1 MKAGVTPTSAR
12 RRPARRAF
20 ARLPSSL
27 LPSSLL
33 PSSLLPFSLLPSLL
47 LAGVAGQ
54 ASAAL
59 PMPEISGSVRA
70 LADLR
75 TANRDSPLAP
85 AGALLGAGRDC
96 GVGELRLRGSLA
108 GVTAAGQALAQSCDP
123 GGVDRDGRLDE
134 LFWEGGKG
142 AWHVTLGKKV
152 LAWDVGYG
160 FRPLDVIQK
169 ELRRALIDQQLEGV
183 PVAMLEHFGASTS
196 TGLVLTNI
204 GRSDTDTGR
213 DEQAAVVRGY
223 GQWGS
228 VDAYGLARW
237 GMQERASLGAAAA
250 WVPTNALEVHA
261 SARWGQRATR
271 LVSTWTQNL
280 PLVQDDPWSDA
291 VGGAFWQALAGTQW
305 TGENKVSVLGEIWY
319 DGTAPSDSDWDAWQ
333 ARNASIQQF
342 VFAPQQARAGNL
354 AWQAQGLSRQNLRRV
369 SMLGRVAYTGGTW
382 QPALDALYNPADGG
396 STLTASL
403 GWQGDQLRIDAGLR
417 GYFGPH
423 SALLRQL
430 PDRAIAYAAVTLP
443 F

>member
-1 MKAGVTPTSAR
+1 MRKPRANAL
-12 RRPARRAF
+12 AF
-20 ARLPSSL
+20 AL
-27 LPSSLL
+27 LT
-33 PSSLLPFSLLPSLL
+33 
-47 LAGVAGQ
+47 LAAAPAG
-54 ASAAL
+54 AAL
-59 PMPEISGSVRA
+59 PMPELSGSVRA

-75 TANRDSPLAP
+75 TANHDSPLAP
-85 AGALLGAGRDC
+85 AADLLGAGRDC
-96 GVGELRLRGSLA
+96 GVGELRLRASLA
-108 GVTAAGQALAQSCDP
+108 GFVAAGQALAQTCDP

-134 LFWEGGKG
+134 LFWEGGQG
-142 AWHVTLGKKV
+142 AWHATLGKKV

-196 TGLVLTNI
+196 TGLVVTNI
-204 GRSDTDTGR
+204 GKSDIDTGR
-213 DEQAAVVRGY
+213 DEQALVLRSY
-223 GQWGS
+223 GQWGG

-237 GMQERASLGAAAA
+237 GLQEHASLGAAFA
-250 WVPTNALEVHA
+250 WVPTEALEVHA

-271 LVSTWTQNL
+271 LVSTWPEGA
-280 PLVQDDPWSDA
+280 PLVQQSPWSES

-305 TGENKVSVLGEIWY
+305 TGENKVSLLGEVWY
-319 DGTAPSDSDWDAWQ
+319 DGTAPADSEWDAWQ
-333 ARNASIQQF
+333 TRNADIAQF
-342 VFAPQQARAGNL
+342 SFAPSAARAGNL

-369 SMLGRVAYTGGTW
+369 SALARIAYTGGTW
-382 QPALDALYNPADGG
+382 QPALDALCNPADGG
-396 STLTASL
+396 STVTASL

-423 SALLRQL
+423 DALLRQL